1 MVRLMRNNVGIGM
14 CILFASLLAGCA
26 TYDQKVTLLY
36 QPVVNA
42 GGGSGDLYLSAAGG
56 RAGTGKAGAVQ
67 WIIGK
72 VKNSDGDQVGDIVT
86 TISPNDMV
94 LDAFSRELK
103 VSGYRVTQVN
113 ALPEGVSKGVVVSSI
128 DMNLEEIVS
137 IVKVEGQSRLTVSL
151 ELWKNG
157 KISKKLY
164 YQTGFSDFAIKD
176 RNTLLP
182 TTLQKALQELMKQ
195 AVPDIIK
202 QIGN

>member
-1 MVRLMRNNVGIGM
+1 MMI
-14 CILFASLLAGCA
+14 CALFAVLIAGCA

-42 GGGSGDLYLSAAGG
+42 VGGSGELYLAAAGG
-56 RAGTGKAGAVQ
+56 RAGTGKAGSVQ

-72 VKNSDGDQVGDIVT
+72 VKDTDGVQVGDIVT
-86 TISPNDMV
+86 TVSPNDMV
-94 LDAFSRELK
+94 LDAFNRELK

-113 ALPEGVSKGVVVSSI
+113 TLPEGVSKGVVISSI
-128 DMNLEEIVS
+128 DMNLEEVVS

-157 KISKKLY
+157 KIFKKLY

-195 AVPDIIK
+195 AVPEIIR
-202 QIGN
+202 QIGK

>member
-1 MVRLMRNNVGIGM
+1 MARLVRNTVSTAA
-14 CILFASLLAGCA
+14 CILFVALLAGCA

-42 GGGSGDLYLSAAGG
+42 GGGAGELYLAAAGG
-56 RAGTGKAGAVQ
+56 RSGTGKAGAVQ

-72 VKNSDGDQVGDIVT
+72 VKNSDGEQVGDIVT
-86 TISPNDMV
+86 TVSPNDMV

-113 ALPEGVSKGVVVSSI
+113 TLPEDVSKGVVISLI
-128 DMNLEEIVS
+128 DMNLEEVVS
-137 IVKVEGQSRLTVSL
+137 IVKAEGQSRLTVSL

-157 KISKKLY
+157 KIFKKLY

-182 TTLQKALQELMKQ
+182 TTLQKALQELMRQ
-195 AVPDIIK
+195 AVPEIIK